1 MAPAFIDSA
10 SARAMAEQT
19 RPDGPNGI
27 LTRAPTA
34 GPAPGGVREVDI
46 AIIGAGLSGSLTAV
60 VLGRAGHRVALID
73 PYCAYPAEFRVE
85 KIGADQVEL
94 LRRLGLL
101 GCVAAASTAVNQV
114 LNARRGHIIDITN
127 APHYAIFYQD
137 FVNVVR
143 AQLPSSVKF
152 IVGQAV
158 DIKTDKERRQVVLA
172 DHAIIDARLVVLA
185 TGMAALPRHKLGI
198 VRRTIFKKHSISFG
212 FNIAPAPGATFN
224 FPALTYYGE
233 QVSDSIDYLSLF
245 PIGNVMRAN
254 LFTFRGHRDPW
265 VRNLRQQPVKTL
277 VEALPGLQ
285 SFLGDFEV
293 LGKVQNWTMDLYVLE
308 NYLRDG
314 IVLIGDAFQSSCPA
328 AGTGVS
334 RLLTDVHQLCNVH
347 LPRWFA
353 SAGLERGK
361 IAQFYDDPVKRAAD
375 DRSTRLAHYRRS
387 LTIDDSLGWKAH
399 RGQVFLRRRMLG
411 WVKELKLMR
420 AVFAAAGT
428 SRAPPA
434 SRAFVRR

>member
-1 MAPAFIDSA
+1 V
-10 SARAMAEQT
+10 AEQT
-19 RPDGPNGI
+19 RPDVAI
-27 LTRAPTA
+27 EVLTSAPTA
-34 GPAPGGVREVDI
+34 GPSFGGVPEVDI

-60 VLGRAGHRVALID
+60 VLGRAGYRVALID
-73 PYCAYPAEFRVE
+73 PYCAYPPEFRVE
-85 KIGADQVEL
+85 KIGGDQVEL

-101 GCVAAASTAVNQV
+101 DCVAAASTTFNQV
-114 LNARRGHIIDITN
+114 LNARRGHVIDITN

-143 AQLPSSVKF
+143 AQFPNSVKF
-152 IVGQAV
+152 IARQAI
-158 DIKTDKERRQVVLA
+158 DIKTDKERRQVIFS
-172 DHAIIDARLVVLA
+172 DHAIIEARLVVLA
-185 TGMAALPRHKLGI
+185 TGMAAPLRHKLGI
-198 VRRTIFKKHSISFG
+198 VRRTVSEKHSISFG
-212 FNIAPAPGATFN
+212 FNVALGRGATFN
-224 FPALTYYGE
+224 CPALTYYGE
-233 QVSDSIDYLSLF
+233 QVSDGIDYLSLF

-254 LFTFRGHRDPW
+254 LFTFRDHRDPW
-265 VRNLRQQPVKTL
+265 ARDLRRQPTKTL
-277 VEALPGLQ
+277 IETMPGLRP
-285 SFLGDFEV
+285 FLGDFEV

-314 IVLIGDAFQSSCPA
+314 IVLIGDAFQTSCPA

-353 SAGLERGK
+353 SSGPESGE

-375 DRSTRLAHYRRS
+375 GRSIRLAHYRRS
-387 LTIDDSLGWKAH
+387 LTIDDSLGWKAR

-411 WVKELKLMR
+411 WVKELRLTR

-428 SRAPPA
+428 SRVPPA
-434 SRAFVRR
+434 SRALVRR